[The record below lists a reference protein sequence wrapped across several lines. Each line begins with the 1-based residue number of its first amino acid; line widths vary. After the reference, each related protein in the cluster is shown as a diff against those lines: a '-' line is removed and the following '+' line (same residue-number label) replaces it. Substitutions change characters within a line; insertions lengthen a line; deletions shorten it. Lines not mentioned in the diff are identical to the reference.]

1 MALTLSSAVASLGA
15 RPSIISALSL
25 PLLNSAAHCFHCA
38 IRRRL
43 LSKGFHEVF
52 KNLLER
58 HSFLQKYLITVLF
71 SSFSILQMCRTLLS
85 QKWFNTRNKLLTQK
99 LLKQC
104 YRYHKLRK
112 TFSKFYRRYYDL
124 ISKFQVGLKSL
135 LRQGLSEPDFYGDLV
150 YKLKKIVGSNNF
162 SAQFIKIISHYKK
175 IGYNINVLQQTACL
189 VVNPITVCNF
199 AFLFNCTPVGR
210 TSDSMMVP
218 T

>member
-1 MALTLSSAVASLGA
+1 MKPCWYNIQNAFKSSNQSHELSIYCKAVYQLTITIKRLS
-15 RPSIISALSL
+15 ISYRIVSGR
-25 PLLNSAAHCFHCA
+25 LN
-38 IRRRL
+38 
-43 LSKGFHEVF
+43 
-52 KNLLER
+52 
-58 HSFLQKYLITVLF
+58 
-71 SSFSILQMCRTLLS
+71 
-85 QKWFNTRNKLLTQK
+85 
-99 LLKQC
+99 
-104 YRYHKLRK
+104 
-112 TFSKFYRRYYDL
+112 L

-189 VVNPITVCNF
+189 VVNQITVGNF

>member
-1 MALTLSSAVASLGA
+1 MGPILTCILGH
-15 RPSIISALSL
+15 L
-25 PLLNSAAHCFHCA
+25 PRGGSTHYVSV
-38 IRRRL
+38 RRDVPI
-43 LSKGFHEVF
+43 KGVQE
-52 KNLLER
+52 
-58 HSFLQKYLITVLF
+58 
-71 SSFSILQMCRTLLS
+71 
-85 QKWFNTRNKLLTQK
+85 
-99 LLKQC
+99 
-104 YRYHKLRK
+104 
-112 TFSKFYRRYYDL
+112 
-124 ISKFQVGLKSL
+124 FQVGLKSL

-189 VVNPITVCNF
+189 VVNPITVGNF